1 MQDHQEPQLIA
12 GRYLRWLLTV
22 CLFDHRVLTLGEMLV
37 LIERHG
43 FCVRGRPSKTVSDAL
58 RWEMRRGRV
67 VRLDRGRYAAGSMP
81 RSTLSWRR
89 VRIQRLLAERGWHDR
104 AA

>member
-1 MQDHQEPQLIA
+1 MPHHREHLQPIV
-12 GRYLRWLLTV
+12 GRHLRWLLTV
-22 CLFDHRVLTLGEMLV
+22 CLFDHQLLSLRELLTAVEHYGFG
-37 LIERHG
+37 IER
-43 FCVRGRPSKTVSDAL
+43 RPSKTVSDAL

-67 VRLDRGRYAAGSMP
+67 VRLGRGRYAAGTMP

-89 VRIQRLLAERGWHDR
+89 ARVDELRRMRGV

>member
-1 MQDHQEPQLIA
+1 MQDHQEPQLID

-43 FCVRGRPSKTVSDAL
+43 FRVRGRPSKTVSDAL

-67 VRLDRGRYAAGSMP
+67 VRLGRGRYAAGSMP
-81 RSTLSWRR
+81 RSTLSWQRAR
-89 VRIQRLLAERGWHDR
+89 VRRLRVERGWRDR